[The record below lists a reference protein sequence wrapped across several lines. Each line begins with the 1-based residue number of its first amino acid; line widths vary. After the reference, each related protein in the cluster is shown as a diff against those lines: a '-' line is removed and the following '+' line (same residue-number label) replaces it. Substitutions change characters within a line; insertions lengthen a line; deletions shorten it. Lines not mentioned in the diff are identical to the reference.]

1 MQMLPAL
8 VVAAVAM
15 AAALPDSRAQE
26 PQPDLVTVVTSA
38 EPQTQLMAFVLTAQ
52 AREQGAR
59 VRVLLCGPGG
69 DIALEDAPETAT
81 APQEPQGMSPQALM
95 LRLAGAGVPVEVC
108 ALYLPNKGV
117 GPEAL
122 LEGVGTALPPDMA
135 AAMLAPNTRLLT
147 F

>member
-1 MQMLPAL
+1 MRMFSAL
-8 VVAAVAM
+8 VAAALAM
-15 AAALPDSRAQE
+15 AAAVPVSHAQE
-26 PQPDLVTVVTSA
+26 GQSDLVTVVTSV

-69 DIALEDAPETAT
+69 DVGLRDAPASAT
-81 APQEPQGMSPQALM
+81 APQEPQGVSPQALM

-117 GPEAL
+117 GPDAL

-135 AAMLAPNTRLLT
+135 AFMLAPNTRLLT